1 VCESPAFVL
10 HIQAFRKARRLRQ
23 RDLAARTGLAYKRI
37 WRLEHNQCDP
47 RLKSDLIP
55 LSLAL
60 GVPVEDLY
68 EIGPCADNDGPQEES
83 A

>member
-1 VCESPAFVL
+1 VCESPPFIL
-10 HIQAFRKARRLRQ
+10 HIQEFRKAKQLRQ
-23 RDLAARTGLAYKRI
+23 RDLAARSGLSYKRI
-37 WRLEHNQCDP
+37 WRLERNQCDP

-60 GVPVEDLY
+60 GVRVEDLY
-68 EIGPCADNDGPQEES
+68 EIGPCAENDGPQEES

>member
-1 VCESPAFVL
+1 MCQSPPFIL
-10 HIQAFRKARRLRQ
+10 HIQQFRKAKRLGQ

-47 RLKSDLIP
+47 RLQRDLIP

-60 GVPVEDLY
+60 GVRVEDLY
-68 EIGPCADNDGPQEES
+68 EVGPCADNDRLKEES